1 MSANQNIVMIV
12 SAENRAGQTLQEVRK
27 QVDET
32 TQKVQINFKDVALGA
47 SSAAAGIVSFATSFS
62 SLDKAALQARR
73 AQTAYESSLIQ
84 VDIAQKR
91 VNELMV
97 KGKQGTTEYDIAV
110 QQLTLAQQKVTDA
123 ADKAKL
129 AQDDYND
136 RVLNFAVGIA
146 PQMISITFGIQKV
159 MDGLKFNF
167 TDLSIV
173 MQQRLIPAIMNVRAA
188 SIATFITNPVGL
200 AITGITTLITL
211 LVFNVGGL
219 RDAIVDLGR
228 RIFEFIQQH
237 LKPLADLLSWL
248 NNVIIQP
255 LARTLGITAV
265 ESTDK
270 VSRAF
275 DGFQQETIELG
286 HGLGQLEDQI
296 TKEVIPALNPG
307 ITENV
312 KAVETVF
319 KGTEAVIQRNIE
331 LYGKIGRTAVQNAE
345 IMLESSSV
353 TVTGLSA
360 IEQILIR
367 IQQLQQGHQQ
377 RVAAV
382 ANAPIS
388 ARGTPLVSTAINRA
402 GGLPSREQLQ
412 LEGELI
418 GEEIARLQ
426 RMAQSLALAT
436 GAISPLGLFGG
447 GMVLQG
453 GLGRNIT
460 VNPFGNQL
468 VTEFGTLISTISG
481 APINLLSLGGNT
493 VTLAQAI
500 QMGLGLNRLDV
511 GTALNLL
518 NRSNTGVIRDFRTL
532 TREQFFARQTAQHGF
547 EGLVTR
553 PTIFSVAEAGPEHV
567 SVTPSAGMPS
577 RSFKL
582 IVEFVTEDGERLG
595 STTLDLANQEAKI
608 RLKTRGVR
616 LF

>member
-1 MSANQNIVMIV
+1 MSSQNIVMIIT
-12 SAENRAGQTLQEVRK
+12 AENRAGQTLQQVRE
-27 QVDET
+27 QVDQT

-47 SSAAAGIVSFATSFS
+47 SSATAGIVSFATSFS
-62 SLDKAALQARR
+62 SIDKAALQARR
-73 AQTAYESSLIQ
+73 AQTAYEASLVT
-84 VDIAQKR
+84 VDQAQKR
-91 VNELMV
+91 VNDLIN
-97 KGKQGTTEYDIAV
+97 KGRQGTTEYDIAV
-110 QQLTLAQQKVTDA
+110 QQLAVAQQRVTDA

-129 AQDDYND
+129 AQDAYND
-136 RVLNFAVGIA
+136 RVLNFAAGIA

-173 MQQRLIPAIMNVRAA
+173 MQQRLIPAITNVRVA
-188 SIATFITNPVGL
+188 SIAAFITNPVGL
-200 AITGITTLITL
+200 AIIGITTLVTL

-248 NNVIIQP
+248 NDSVVQP

-265 ESTDK
+265 ESTNK
-270 VSRAF
+270 ASNAF
-275 DGFQQETIELG
+275 NNFEQETIQLG
-286 HGLGQLEDQI
+286 HGLGALEDQI
-296 TKEVIPALNPG
+296 TNEVIPAMNPG

-331 LYGKIGRTAVQNAE
+331 LYGKIGRTAVENAE
-345 IMLESSSV
+345 IMLESSSI

-377 RVAAV
+377 RVSAV
-382 ANAPIS
+382 LTAPVS
-388 ARGTPLVSTAINRA
+388 ARGTPLLSTAQNRA
-402 GGLPSREQLQ
+402 GGLPSLERLRE
-412 LEGELI
+412 EGELV
-418 GEEIARLQ
+418 GAEIARLQ

-436 GAISPLGLFGG
+436 GAVSPLGLFGG
-447 GMVLQG
+447 GTQFLG
-453 GLGRNIT
+453 GLGGNIT
-460 VNPFGNQL
+460 LSPFGNQL
-468 VTEFGTLISTISG
+468 VTEFGTLLSTLSG
-481 APINLLSLGGNT
+481 APFSLFSQGGNT

-511 GTALNLL
+511 GAALNLL
-518 NRSNTGVIRDFRTL
+518 SGPTPVIRDFRTL
-532 TREQFFARQTAQHGF
+532 TREQFFALTSAQHGF
-547 EGLVTR
+547 EGMVTR

-567 SVTPSAGMPS
+567 SVTPFGSAKSVSDDTITINIFTRDPETDVEA
-577 RSFKL
+577 
-582 IVEFVTEDGERLG
+582 IVG
-595 STTLDLANQEAKI
+595 QK
-608 RLKTRGVR
+608 RLKSRKVHSQ
-616 LF
+616 LVVA